1 MFLLSKVKK
10 RKLNFFIRYCFI
22 GFISISLEL
31 LLRKTL
37 LILNFN
43 YILSIILPL
52 IFGISFAFVCNL
64 KFNFNIPRY
73 YYKKSFF
80 YFFIIS
86 ISSFTFQFLLSKI
99 IFFQN
104 FNYEI
109 TRFLI
114 SGIVF
119 LIAYNFHIKYSFAKN
134 KKVGVAIYLDDKEN
148 IKDIFSKIGYYPD
161 YIHVDFVDETMN
173 ENISK
178 PDFGKLSE
186 IRQYWPNHKIES
198 HIMSKRPL
206 KYINKLYKYSDV
218 IYFHLEIEDRI
229 NDVRALIDSYNIT
242 PGLVLHASKRYD
254 NYESIINTYK
264 EILILCIEKPGES
277 GQGFLDTSNKL
288 IEEINYLKNRD
299 KFNLCVDGGLSQ
311 KNIDKIECEKIVSAS
326 NVFKNQNPKK
336 QITNLQKILNN

>member
-1 MFLLSKVKK
+1 MFLLNKVKE
-10 RKLNFFIRYCFI
+10 RKLNFFIRYCVI
-22 GFISISLEL
+22 GFVSISLEL

-37 LILNFN
+37 LNFN
-43 YILSIILPL
+43 FNNILAILLPL
-52 IFGISFAFVCNL
+52 AIGICFAFACNI

-80 YFFIIS
+80 YFSIIS

-119 LIAYNFHIKYSFAKN
+119 LIAYNFHIKYSFSKN

-148 IKDIFSKIGYYPD
+148 IQDIFSKVGYYPD

-178 PDFGKLSE
+178 PKFEKLSE
-186 IRQYWPNHKIES
+186 IRQWWPNHKIES

-206 KYINKLYKYSDV
+206 KYIDKLSEYSDV
-218 IYFHLEIEDRI
+218 IYFHLEIEDKI
-229 NDVRALIDSYNIT
+229 NKVRELIDSYKIK
-242 PGLVLHASKRYD
+242 PGLVLHAMNK
-254 NYESIINTYK
+254 YENFENLINTYK
-264 EILILCIEKPGES
+264 EILVLCVEKPGES
-277 GQGFLDTSNKL
+277 GQEFLDKSNKL
-288 IEEINYLKNRD
+288 IEEINHLKIRD
-299 KFNLCVDGGLSQ
+299 KFNLCVDGAISQ
-311 KNIDKIECEKIVSAS
+311 KNINKIECEKIVSAS
-326 NVFKNQNPKK
+326 NVFKNENPKK
-336 QITNLQKILNN
+336 QIINLQKLLNK